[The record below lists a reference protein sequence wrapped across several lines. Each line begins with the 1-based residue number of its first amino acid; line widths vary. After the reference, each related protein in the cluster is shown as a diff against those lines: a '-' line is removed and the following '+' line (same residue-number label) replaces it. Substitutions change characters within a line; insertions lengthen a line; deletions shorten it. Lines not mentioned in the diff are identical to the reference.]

1 MSIKKLT
8 RKQVKE
14 GLTQI
19 PIDQIL
25 HVPGELTQK
34 QKDFAK
40 GIALGMTATDSYR
53 ASYDTQGKPTTVG
66 VDACK
71 LRHNPKVALEIEAYK
86 LAIEAEKHR
95 TPAQLRALVIQSL
108 VQVIIDPEA
117 SHSAKINASKVLGT
131 VTEVSAFT
139 ERKEVTHITNSADA
153 RSKLMDELKAM
164 MKSQAIDVDV
174 KEVDLLLDELSGAAS
189 STPHTPLGVQE
200 SLGELH
206 TIPDTL
212 PPSKSLPPESNQ
224 STENTPL
231 SKPF

>member
-1 MSIKKLT
+1 MTIKKLT

-25 HVPGELTQK
+25 HVPGELTTK
-34 QKDFAK
+34 QKEFAK
-40 GIALGMTATDSYR
+40 GLALGMTGADAYR
-53 ASYDTQGKPTTVG
+53 NAYDTNAT
-66 VDACK
+66 
-71 LRHNPKVALEIEAYK
+71 PKTIGDNASRLKADNRIQAELEAYK

-200 SLGELH
+200 SHGELH

-212 PPSKSLPPESNQ
+212 PPSKSLPPESDQ